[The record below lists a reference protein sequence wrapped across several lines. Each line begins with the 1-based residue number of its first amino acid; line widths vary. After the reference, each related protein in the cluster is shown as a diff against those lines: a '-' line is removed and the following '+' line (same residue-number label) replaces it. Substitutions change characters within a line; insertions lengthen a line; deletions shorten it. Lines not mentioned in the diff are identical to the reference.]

1 MLSTQKIEVGQVLR
15 QVWDETKVPLLIYA
29 TETALGAAPTPL
41 PLPLQRFARADNEAF
56 QAELAQESTDMPT
69 AHGTGTGTGT
79 GTNTTGLPPIDTVS
93 PSKRKHRADSVGSL
107 DSNRAAL
114 GSDDGQNGFDNPF
127 EDDGS
132 ASTITVMAFPG
143 TPAETWQDEEMT
155 GGEPGQG
162 R

>member
-1 MLSTQKIEVGQVLR
+1 MPSTQKIEVEQVLR

-41 PLPLQRFARADNEAF
+41 PLPLQQFARADNEAF
-56 QAELAQESTDMPT
+56 QAELGQESADMPT
-69 AHGTGTGTGT
+69 AHNTGTGT

-143 TPAETWQDEEMT
+143 TPAETWQDEEMA
-155 GGEPGQG
+155 GMEQGQG